1 MKKIDNKLLMAFT
14 NKAVNRLSGD
24 WIIIGGSVLQL
35 LNIDVRVTTD
45 IDIAGPD
52 SATQKDTLTLMDI
65 ATEIGLP
72 VEAINQAA
80 SYFLYKIPVWQS
92 SLVLVQA
99 GKLGRILR
107 PNTDLFIKLKL
118 ARLTPSDLDDCLAM
132 LHYAKQ
138 QKEQIDAKS
147 LQKLIKTM
155 MKTETNGEKKHR
167 MQLLFAELSL

>member
-1 MKKIDNKLLMAFT
+1 MKKIDNKLLMEFIK
-14 NKAVNRLSGD
+14 KAVNRLSGD

-35 LNIDVRVTTD
+35 LNIDVRITTD
-45 IDIAGPD
+45 IDVAGPD
-52 SATQKDTLTLMDI
+52 SATQKDTLTLMDV
-65 ATEIGLP
+65 AAEIGLP

-80 SYFLYKIPVWQS
+80 SYFLYKIPDWQN

-107 PNTDLFIKLKL
+107 PNTSLFIKLKL

-138 QKEQIDAKS
+138 QQEQIDAKS
-147 LQKLIKTM
+147 LQKLIKIT
-155 MKTETNGEKKHR
+155 MKTETNGEKKQR
-167 MQLLFAELSL
+167 MQLLSAELSL